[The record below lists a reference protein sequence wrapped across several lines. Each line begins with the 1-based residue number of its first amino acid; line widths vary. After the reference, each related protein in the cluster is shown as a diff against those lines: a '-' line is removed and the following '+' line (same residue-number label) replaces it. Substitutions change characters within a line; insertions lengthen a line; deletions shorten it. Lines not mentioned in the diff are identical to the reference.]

1 MKQTMVKSLTAVDL
15 FCGCGGM
22 SWGLKK
28 LGIDVKLGVELNKK
42 YLSSYATN
50 FGPDKAKLADLNE
63 LDGDQI
69 LVEIGLKR
77 GELDFLVGGPPCQGF
92 SKNIPRKH
100 RQLDSD
106 NNKLVLTFLE
116 RCEQLFPRHV
126 VMENVAEMKNGFEST
141 YSDEV
146 VNSLENLGYNVIYK
160 VFNSADFGV
169 PQRRKRAFFLG
180 SRDSVPAFP
189 MPTHFKGEGTDWG
202 MFPEKA
208 WVKVWEAIGDLPSLK
223 HDDPQ
228 GSVCYET
235 APQNDYQRQMR
246 GNAVTVMNHV
256 PRKLSA
262 DQLKRLSA
270 LKPGEGHSDLPPEL
284 QVKGGYSGAYGRLTE
299 DMVAPTITRWVFHPG
314 SGRWGHPRDIRTLTL
329 REIARI
335 QSFSDDFVF
344 TGSYNEV
351 CGQLGNAVPPLLM
364 AAVLRSFSDVES
376 R

>member
-1 MKQTMVKSLTAVDL
+1 MKQTTVSSLTAVDL

-28 LGIDVKLGVELNKK
+28 LGIDVRLGVELNKK

-50 FGPDKAKLADLNE
+50 FGSEKAKLADLNE
-63 LDGDQI
+63 FDGEQI
-69 LVEIGLKR
+69 LSEIGLKR

-92 SKNIPRKH
+92 SKNIPRKN

-116 RCEQLFPRHV
+116 RCEQLLPRHV

-146 VNSLENLGYNVIYK
+146 VNVLEELGYNVIYK
-160 VFNSADFGV
+160 VFNAADFGV
-169 PQRRKRAFFLG
+169 PQRRRRAFFLG
-180 SRDSVPAFP
+180 SRDSVPVFP
-189 MPTHFKGEGTDWG
+189 KATHFKADGTDWG
-202 MFPEKA
+202 MFPEKS
-208 WVKVWEAIGDLPSLK
+208 WVTVWEAISDLPSLK
-223 HDDPQ
+223 HDDID
-228 GSVCYET
+228 GSDVYET
-235 APQNDYQRQMR
+235 APQNDFQHLMR
-246 GNAVTVMNHV
+246 GNSIAVTNHV
-256 PRKLSA
+256 PRKLA
-262 DQLKRLSA
+262 IDQLKRLSA

-284 QVKGGYSGAYGRLTE
+284 QVKSGYSGAYGRLTE

-314 SGRWGHPRDIRTLTL
+314 SGRWGHPRDIRTLTP

-344 TGSYNEV
+344 TGSYNDI

-364 AAVLRSFSDVES
+364 AAILRSFPDIES